1 VRGRATDEGIPLRG
15 YEITMPVFEWEGK
28 TLNGEARKGVQTSD
42 SVDQLRVSV
51 RKDGVILI
59 KASEKKELRGAAP
72 KASRTKKVKASQI
85 GIFTRQL
92 ATMITSGLPLV
103 QSLDILSNQLE
114 SPTLRA
120 ITRTVK
126 EKIEGGARFAETL
139 RDYPNSFDDL
149 YVSLVVAGEEG
160 GMLDS
165 ILSRLSNYIEKSVK
179 LKKKVK
185 SALIYPSA
193 IVVVAIGVV
202 LVLLLFVIPVFEGM
216 FSSFGK
222 ALPLPTQI
230 AINLSKFVKS
240 TILYMIPALVILVFV
255 FRRYYKTDNGRR
267 TVDRLM
273 LKIPV
278 VGLLLQKAAV
288 ARVTRTLSTLLTS
301 GVSILESLT
310 IVSKT
315 AGNKIIEDALVRA
328 RADISEGRSISDPLK
343 ESGVF
348 PPMTVQMIQIGES
361 TGALDSMLNK
371 IADFYEEDVD
381 TLVGNLTSLL
391 EPVLMVFLGIVLG
404 ALVIAMYLPIFQLGS
419 VVG

>member
-1 VRGRATDEGIPLRG
+1 
-15 YEITMPVFEWEGK
+15 MPVFEWEGK
-28 TLNGEARKGVQTSD
+28 SLGGEMKKGVQTSD
-42 SVDQLRVSV
+42 SLDQLRASV

-59 KASEKKELRGAAP
+59 KASVKKEEKAAP
-72 KASRTKKVKASQI
+72 KARRGKKVKQAQV

-114 SPTLRA
+114 GQTFRA
-120 ITRTVK
+120 MTRTIK
-126 EKIEGGARFAETL
+126 EKIESGSRFAETL
-139 RDYPNSFDDL
+139 RDYPNTFDDL
-149 YVSLVVAGEEG
+149 YVSLIVAGEEG

-165 ILSRLSNYIEKSVK
+165 ILGRLSSYIEKSEK

-185 SALIYPSA
+185 SAMIYPSA

-222 ALPLPTQI
+222 ALPLPTQV
-230 AINLSKFVKS
+230 AISLSKFVKNY
-240 TILYMIPALVILVFV
+240 ILYTIPVVVALIYI

-267 TVDRLM
+267 TVDRLTM
-273 LKIPV
+273 KIPV
-278 VGLLLQKAAV
+278 VGVLLQKAAV
-288 ARVTRTLSTLLTS
+288 ARVTRTLATLLTS

-310 IVSKT
+310 IVAKT
-315 AGNKIIEDALVRA
+315 AGNRIIEEALIIA
-328 RADISEGRSISDPLK
+328 RTDISEGRSISDPLK

-381 TLVGNLTSLL
+381 TMVGNLTSLI

>member
-1 VRGRATDEGIPLRG
+1 
-15 YEITMPVFEWEGK
+15 MPVFEWEGK
-28 TLNGEARKGVQTSD
+28 SLSGEAKRGVQSSD
-42 SVDQLRVSV
+42 SMDQLRASV
-51 RKDGVILI
+51 RKDGIILI
-59 KASEKKELRGAAP
+59 KASEKKEQKAAP
-72 KASRTKKVKASQI
+72 RASRSKKVKLAQI

-114 SPTLRA
+114 SATLRA
-120 ITRTVK
+120 ITRTIK

-139 RDYPNSFDDL
+139 RDFPNSFDDL

-165 ILSRLSNYIEKSVK
+165 ILSRLSNYIEKSEK

-202 LVLLLFVIPVFEGM
+202 LVLLLFVIPVFENM

-230 AINLSKFVKS
+230 AINLSKFVKGY
-240 TILYMIPALVILVFV
+240 ILYMIPVVVAIAFV

-267 TVDRLM
+267 TIDRLS

-310 IVSKT
+310 IVAKT
-315 AGNKIIEDALVRA
+315 AGNRVIEEALVRA

-381 TLVGNLTSLL
+381 TMVGNLTALL
-391 EPVLMVFLGIVLG
+391 EPVLMVFLGIILG

>member
-1 VRGRATDEGIPLRG
+1 
-15 YEITMPVFEWEGK
+15 
-28 TLNGEARKGVQTSD
+28 
-42 SVDQLRVSV
+42 
-51 RKDGVILI
+51 
-59 KASEKKELRGAAP
+59 
-72 KASRTKKVKASQI
+72 
-85 GIFTRQL
+85 
-92 ATMITSGLPLV
+92 
-103 QSLDILSNQLE
+103 
-114 SPTLRA
+114 
-120 ITRTVK
+120 
-126 EKIEGGARFAETL
+126 
-139 RDYPNSFDDL
+139 
-149 YVSLVVAGEEG
+149 
-160 GMLDS
+160 
-165 ILSRLSNYIEKSVK
+165 
-179 LKKKVK
+179 
-185 SALIYPSA
+185 
-193 IVVVAIGVV
+193 
-202 LVLLLFVIPVFEGM
+202 VIPVFENM

-230 AINLSKFVKS
+230 AINLSKFVKGY
-240 TILYMIPALVILVFV
+240 ILYMIPVVVAIAFV
-255 FRRYYKTDNGRR
+255 ARRYYKTDNGRR
-267 TVDRLM
+267 TIDRLS
-273 LKIPV
+273 LKMPV

-310 IVSKT
+310 IVAKT
-315 AGNKIIEDALVRA
+315 AGNRVIEEALVRA

-381 TLVGNLTSLL
+381 TMVGNLTALL

>member
-1 VRGRATDEGIPLRG
+1 MA
-15 YEITMPVFEWEGK
+15 VFEWEGRSLDGELRK
-28 TLNGEARKGVQTSD
+28 GTLNAESAVE
-42 SVDQLRVSV
+42 LRAMI
-51 RKDGVILI
+51 RRDGVILT
-59 KASEKKELRGAAP
+59 KATEKRDAEKSK
-72 KASRTKKVKASQI
+72 KASRSRKVKPAQVA
-85 GIFTRQL
+85 IFTRQL
-92 ATMITSGLPLV
+92 STMIASGLPLV
-103 QSLDILSNQLE
+103 QSLEILSGQLE
-114 SPTLRA
+114 NASLRA
-120 ITRTVK
+120 ITHEMK

-139 RDYPNSFDDL
+139 RDYPNCFDEL

-165 ILSRLSNYIEKSVK
+165 ILVRLSNYMEKTEK

-222 ALPLPTQI
+222 ALPAPTQI
-230 AINLSKFVKS
+230 VIAISKIVKAY
-240 TILYMIPALVILVFV
+240 IVYLIIAAAAGAFL
-255 FRRYYKTDNGRR
+255 FRRYYKTQSGRR
-267 TVDRLM
+267 TIDRAS

-278 VGLLLQKAAV
+278 IGQLLQKASV
-288 ARVTRTLSTLLTS
+288 ARVTRTLSTLLSS
-301 GVSILESLT
+301 GVSILESLV

-315 AGNKIIEDALVRA
+315 AGNQIIEDALVKA
-328 RADISEGRSISDPLK
+328 RGEISEGKSISEPLR

-348 PPMTVQMIQIGES
+348 PPMTVQMIQVGES

-371 IADFYEEDVD
+371 VADFYEEDVD
-381 TLVGNLTSLL
+381 NLVTNLTSLL
-391 EPVLMVFLGIVLG
+391 EPVLMVFLGVVLG
-404 ALVIAMYLPIFQLGS
+404 GLVIAMYLPIFKLGD

>member
-1 VRGRATDEGIPLRG
+1 
-15 YEITMPVFEWEGK
+15 MPVFEWEGK
-28 TLNGEARKGVQTSD
+28 SLSGEAKKGVQSSD
-42 SVDQLRVSV
+42 SLDQLRASV
-51 RKDGVILI
+51 RKDGIILI
-59 KASEKKELRGAAP
+59 KASERKEQKAAP
-72 KASRTKKVKASQI
+72 KASRSKKVKLAQI

-114 SPTLRA
+114 SATLRA
-120 ITRTVK
+120 ITRTIK

-165 ILSRLSNYIEKSVK
+165 ILSRLSNYIEKSEK

-202 LVLLLFVIPVFEGM
+202 LVLLLFVIPVFENM

-230 AINLSKFVKS
+230 AINLSKFVKGY
-240 TILYMIPALVILVFV
+240 ILYMIPVVVAIAFV
-255 FRRYYKTDNGRR
+255 ARRYYKTDNGRR
-267 TVDRLM
+267 TIDRLS
-273 LKIPV
+273 LKMPV

-310 IVSKT
+310 IVAKT
-315 AGNKIIEDALVRA
+315 AGNRVIEEALVRA

-381 TLVGNLTSLL
+381 TMVGNLTALL